1 MEPDGTVTVDEKV
14 LVKSFP
20 SGQKADSKKDAP
32 FLFDSWV
39 KGLTEI
45 DFVTCDYQIDAQ
57 SLAEQIRAQL
67 LTMQSGTVS
76 AEAVCYDKDG
86 KPLLAGRQLY

>member
-14 LVKSFP
+14 LREKVSKWAESY
-20 SGQKADSKKDAP
+20 SKKDAP

-67 LTMQSGTVS
+67 LTMPVRHRVCQR
-76 AEAVCYDKDG
+76 AVM
-86 KPLLAGRQLY
+86 LR